1 MSSYLRQIA
10 DALAAGLQDVT
21 WSIASTTVERKNWV
35 SIDLDAMAEP
45 VIFVTPGSADV
56 SRISRNV
63 SQIDY
68 EVSVFIGRHV
78 QSDSEVD
85 GMLDLADEALLQVRS
100 HQWGEAIVWPEGV
113 TSPITVGIELNPDD
127 ALSER
132 NAWRAV
138 ITATYRVFSADQL
151 PE

>member
-35 SIDLDAMAEP
+35 SIDLDAMADP
-45 VIFVTPGSADV
+45 VIFVTPGSAEV

-68 EVSVFIGRHV
+68 EVSVFVGRHV
-78 QSDSEVD
+78 QSDAEVD
-85 GMLDLADEALLQVRS
+85 GMLDLAEEALLQVRS
-100 HQWGEAIVWPEGV
+100 HDWSEGVVWPEGV
-113 TSPITVGIELNPDD
+113 TSPITVAIEINPDD

-138 ITATYRVFSADQL
+138 ITATYRSFQADQL

>member
-10 DALAAGLQDVT
+10 DALAAGLQEVT

-35 SIDLDAMAEP
+35 YIDLEAMDDP
-45 VIFVTPGSADV
+45 VIFVTPASADV
-56 SRISRNV
+56 SRISRGV

-68 EVSVFIGRHV
+68 EVSCFIGRHV
-78 QSDSEVD
+78 KSDAEVD
-85 GMLDLADEALLQVRS
+85 GMLDLAEEALLQVRAHDWS
-100 HQWGEAIVWPEGV
+100 EEVSWPEGV
-113 TSPITVGIELNPDD
+113 TSPITVTIEINPED

-138 ITATYRVFSADQL
+138 ITATYRSFQADQL

>member
-45 VIFVTPGSADV
+45 VIFVTPGSAEV

-68 EVSVFIGRHV
+68 EVSVFVGRHV

-85 GMLDLADEALLQVRS
+85 GMLDLAEEALLQVRA
-100 HQWGEAIVWPEGV
+100 HEWGDAVEFPEGV
-113 TSPITVGIELNPDD
+113 TSPITVAIEINPDD

-138 ITATYRVFSADQL
+138 ITATYRSFQADQL

>member
-1 MSSYLRQIA
+1 MASYLRQIA

-68 EVSVFIGRHV
+68 EVSVFVGRHV
-78 QSDSEVD
+78 QSDAEVD
-85 GMLDLADEALLQVRS
+85 GMLDLAEEALLQVRAHDWS
-100 HQWGEAIVWPEGV
+100 EAVVWPTGV
-113 TSPITVGIELNPDD
+113 TSPITVAIEINPDD

-138 ITATYRVFSADQL
+138 ITVTYRSFQADEL

>member
-1 MSSYLRQIA
+1 MRA
-10 DALAAGLQDVT
+10 
-21 WSIASTTVERKNWV
+21 IASTTVERKNWV
-35 SIDLDAMAEP
+35 SIDLDAMADP

-56 SRISRNV
+56 SRISRGV

-78 QSDSEVD
+78 QSDAEVD
-85 GMLDLADEALLQVRS
+85 GMLDLADEALLQVRA
-100 HQWGEAIVWPEGV
+100 HQWGEAVVWPEGV
-113 TSPITVGIELNPDD
+113 TSPITVAIELNPDD

>member
-35 SIDLDAMAEP
+35 SIDLEAMADP
-45 VIFVTPGSADV
+45 VIFVTPGSAEV

-68 EVSVFIGRHV
+68 EVSVFVGRHV

-85 GMLDLADEALLQVRS
+85 GMLDLAEEALLQVRA
-100 HQWGEAIVWPEGV
+100 HEWAEAVEFPEGV
-113 TSPITVGIELNPDD
+113 TSPITVAIEINPDD

-138 ITATYRVFSADQL
+138 ITATYRSFQTDQL

>member
-10 DALAAGLQDVT
+10 DALAAGLQAVS
-21 WSIASTTVERKNWV
+21 WSIPSTTVERKNWAT
-35 SIDLDAMAEP
+35 IDLDAMADP
-45 VIFVTPGSADV
+45 VIFVTPGSAEV

-78 QSDSEVD
+78 QSDAEVD

-100 HQWGEAIVWPEGV
+100 HDWTEAVVWPEGV
-113 TSPITVGIELNPDD
+113 TSPITVTIELNPDD

>member
-35 SIDLDAMAEP
+35 SIDLDAMSEP
-45 VIFVTPGSADV
+45 VIFVTPGSAEV

-68 EVSVFIGRHV
+68 EVSVFVGRHV

-85 GMLDLADEALLQVRS
+85 GMLDLAEEALLQVRA
-100 HQWGEAIVWPEGV
+100 HEWGEAVEFPEGV
-113 TSPITVGIELNPDD
+113 TSPITVAIEINPDD

-138 ITATYRVFSADQL
+138 ITATYRSFQADQL